1 MPCLIL
7 KVINYLILTIMY
19 ENSIFLT
26 LLDLEKPRH
35 RKHDILILKSSK
47 IFLLML
53 THYSYCFL
61 QIQSSLKYLFSSMTY
76 ISTILE
82 KNTLYCNPGPG
93 HDTKIQNPNPS
104 SQVMLTM
111 SSLSIAPISPLPP
124 VAFCKLLTI
133 DKEHF

>member
-7 KVINYLILTIMY
+7 KVINYLILTRMY

-76 ISTILE
+76 ISTILK

-93 HDTKIQNPNPS
+93 HDTKIQI
-104 SQVMLTM
+104 QV
-111 SSLSIAPISPLPP
+111 P
-124 VAFCKLLTI
+124 KLC
-133 DKEHF
+133 